1 MATMAPRIHRQN
13 RRLGEVLRETEY
25 SEARLTRLL
34 RAESASALAYEFYS
48 VTRWCSVKRVS
59 FDWTDAVPLVLGRVA
74 GRSDAERA
82 ARGIARDYF
91 RPSRPRDPDTSLQPE
106 DLGALP

>member
-59 FDWTDAVPLVLGRVA
+59 FD
-74 GRSDAERA
+74 
-82 ARGIARDYF
+82 
-91 RPSRPRDPDTSLQPE
+91 
-106 DLGALP
+106 